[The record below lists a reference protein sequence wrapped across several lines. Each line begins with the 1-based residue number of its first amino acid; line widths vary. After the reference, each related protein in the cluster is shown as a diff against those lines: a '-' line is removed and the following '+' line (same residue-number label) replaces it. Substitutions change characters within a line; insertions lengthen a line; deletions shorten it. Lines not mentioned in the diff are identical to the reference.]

1 MWEPMVTDA
10 SETMGSIT
18 GVGLITPLGLDAS
31 STFAAL
37 LDDRYITNLG
47 QIETIRTPP
56 TVPRVSTLAMAAALE
71 ATAQAGW
78 DKQTLSDPQTALI
91 VGTSKGPIDGWIA
104 ALPHMSSAPYVSA
117 GRPHEGLARISG
129 DLATGLGLGI
139 GPRLTVSAACASG
152 LHALVRAVLLLR
164 TGECRR
170 ALVVAAESSLHELF
184 TASFERL
191 GVLARD
197 DRGCRP
203 FDQSRA
209 GFVISEAAAAVCVEA
224 EPNRTVLAQIDGFAL
239 GTDAQHLTAGD
250 PTGKTLRYLLGR
262 VTDGRSVDLVHA
274 HGTGTVLNDP
284 IELAAIDDSV
294 ADANTC
300 VYSHKGGLGHSLGA
314 SGMVSIVLT
323 CLMQQ
328 QGIILPNV
336 QTPRP
341 LETTHVQ
348 LSQRAVERRI
358 NRSIVLASGFG
369 GAAGVVSLISE

>member
-104 ALPHMSSAPYVSA
+104 ALPHMSPTPYVSA

-139 GPRLTVSAACASG
+139 GPRLTVSAACA
-152 LHALVRAVLLLR
+152 R
-164 TGECRR
+164 
-170 ALVVAAESSLHELF
+170 SSLHELF

-224 EPNRTVLAQIDGFAL
+224 EPDGTVLAQIDGFAL

-341 LETTHVQ
+341 LETKHVQ